1 MLEAM
6 FLALREL
13 RAARGRFALIGL
25 VVALITLLLVMLSG
39 LTEGLSKQNT
49 SALEALGHE
58 YEQASFSTQKPTFTE
73 SEIYEDD
80 VVPGSAPLGTSQ
92 TKVEGFGG
100 VAVLGLPAGEP
111 IPGTKQQVPATGVV
125 ASQAI
130 TQGNSVVIGDET
142 YAVRGTVPDLYYSHS
157 PVLWVSTQTWAQLSH
172 APSDVVGTALLH
184 ANSIATGLPTSV
196 SMREAL
202 SGLPSYNSE
211 RGSLLTMQGFL
222 YAISAL
228 VMVAFLSIWT
238 MQRTRDLSILRAL
251 GARTRYLLGD
261 ALAQS
266 ALILALGV
274 GVGAA
279 VGWGL
284 GALAQSTVPFVL
296 SARTIAAPAAGMWVL
311 GMLGAVL
318 ATRRISKINPLDALG
333 GQG

>member
-1 MLEAM
+1 MLETM

-13 RAARGRFALIGL
+13 RAARGRFALIGT

-73 SEIYEDD
+73 SEIYADD
-80 VVPGSAPLGTSQ
+80 VVPGSAPLGTAQ

-130 TQGNSVVIGDET
+130 TQGNSVVIEDEA

-184 ANSIATGLPTSV
+184 ANSVTTGLPTSV

-251 GARTRYLLGD
+251 GARKRYLLGD

-296 SARTIAAPAAGMWVL
+296 SARTIAAPAAGMWLL

>member
-1 MLEAM
+1 M

-13 RAARGRFALIGL
+13 RAARGRFALIGT

-73 SEIYEDD
+73 SEIYADD

-130 TQGNSVVIGDET
+130 TQGNSVVIGNET
-142 YAVRGTVPDLYYSHS
+142 YAVRATVPDLYYSHS

-184 ANSIATGLPTSV
+184 ANSV
-196 SMREAL
+196 
-202 SGLPSYNSE
+202 
-211 RGSLLTMQGFL
+211 
-222 YAISAL
+222 
-228 VMVAFLSIWT
+228 
-238 MQRTRDLSILRAL
+238 
-251 GARTRYLLGD
+251 
-261 ALAQS
+261 
-266 ALILALGV
+266 
-274 GVGAA
+274 
-279 VGWGL
+279 
-284 GALAQSTVPFVL
+284 
-296 SARTIAAPAAGMWVL
+296 
-311 GMLGAVL
+311 
-318 ATRRISKINPLDALG
+318 
-333 GQG
+333 